1 VDQREREEGG
11 DRRVVW
17 RDSWE
22 SKFVMT
28 TKEQGLAFGPT
39 CALEIIGVSR
49 ARIGRGGEK

>member
-22 SKFVMT
+22 SKFGMT
-28 TKEQGLAFGPT
+28 TREQGLAFGPT